1 MPHFVTQSTMNS
13 IKLRTKKK
21 SRQERGISLIE
32 VLISIIVMTFGLLGI
47 SGLMM
52 AGVNNSTGSDLAS
65 RANQA
70 ASEIMDAMRANRGN
84 AVNYVTDFE
93 TDPASITGTSPAD
106 TDRKQWLQTLAL
118 LPGGSGE
125 IKAGL
130 AANTYT
136 VKVRFAN
143 CIGTL
148 SALEAKACV
157 DGTGEKRTIL
167 FIFQI

>member
-1 MPHFVTQSTMNS
+1 MPNFVIQSTMNLS
-13 IKLRTKKK
+13 QYITQKNPRK
-21 SRQERGISLIE
+21 QRGISLIE

-65 RANQA
+65 RANQS

-84 AVNYVTDFE
+84 ALNYVTDFGA
-93 TDPASITGTSPAD
+93 DPTTITGTTPAD
-106 TDRKQWLQTLAL
+106 TDRKQWLETLAL
-118 LPGGSGE
+118 LPGGGGE
-125 IKAGL
+125 IKVISG
-130 AANTYT
+130 NTFS
-136 VKVRFAN
+136 VKIRFSN

-148 SALEAKACV
+148 SSVEKAACV
-157 DGTGEKRTIL
+157 AGSGEKRTIP